1 MNANTNKNREYD
13 QKQSARVRPTTPS
26 YDFTDLERVMH
37 VWVTGTVSKSQEIYS
52 PYLGAL

>member
-13 QKQSARVRPTTPS
+13 AKQASKVRPSTPA

-37 VWVTGTVSKSQEIYS
+37 VWITGTVSKQQEIYS